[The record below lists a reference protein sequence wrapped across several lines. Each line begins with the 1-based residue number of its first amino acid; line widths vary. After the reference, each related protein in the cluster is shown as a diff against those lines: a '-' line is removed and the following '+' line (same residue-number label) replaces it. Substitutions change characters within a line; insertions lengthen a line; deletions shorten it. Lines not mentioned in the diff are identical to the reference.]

1 LFPFLHHSTLTNP
14 STPPSKTASTAS
26 SSSPPNSPTP
36 PNVKTNATLLFPQ
49 KASILAE
56 SGEKERCVISGATPR
71 LDEEEEDC
79 SRGRRLREDPERDAL
94 GEEWEGGKDG
104 IRKDWTVWRVVE

>member
-1 LFPFLHHSTLTNP
+1 
-14 STPPSKTASTAS
+14 
-26 SSSPPNSPTP
+26 
-36 PNVKTNATLLFPQ
+36 
-49 KASILAE
+49 
-56 SGEKERCVISGATPR
+56 VISGATPR